1 MKRFLLAVL
10 VWTAPLLAQNPATD
24 PRTAAGC
31 GPLHSE
37 FSVKVDKNDHNLQQP
52 DPGKALVYVIV
63 QERPDYALKIGDVTT
78 RIGVDGNWVA
88 ANHGPSYAVFAISPG
103 DHRICVDWQSSL
115 EARQKLNGAVNLSA
129 QAGKTYFY
137 RTLVNIESPEQSA
150 GLWFEAVDP
159 AEGMLLVS
167 KTGKS
172 VWKEKK

>member
-10 VWTAPLLAQNPATD
+10 LWTAPVLAQSPAID

-52 DPGKALVYVIV
+52 DAGNALVYVIV

-78 RIGVDGNWVA
+78 RIGLDGNWVA
-88 ANHGPSYAVFAISPG
+88 ANHGPSYAAFAVSPG

-115 EARQKLNGAVNLSA
+115 EMLQKLNGAVNLSA

-137 RTLVNIESPEQSA
+137 RTVVDIGSQQQSA
-150 GLWFEAVDP
+150 GLWFAAVDP

-172 VWKEKK
+172 AWKPKK